1 MSLPRDVH
9 SPTRRWRSSIGAR
22 LVAAFGALL
31 LLFVIA
37 LAVCLDSFGRIARA
51 EREVET
57 FERIRHAADKAAI
70 AMREQYIHQAH
81 TLIAFDDSHAGHYR
95 EIAAATTESVA
106 QLRAALTTSEDA
118 TLADDMERAAR
129 QSDRTFEE
137 RTLPAVRSSDRAE
150 AMRLHE
156 AMEARVVDFERAV
169 GSLRARTDSRARV
182 ARADVEAAWARA
194 RVASLSCLGFAMLTA
209 AVLGVFLTRSIVMR
223 INAVRDG
230 ARRLGAGDLESRIGI
245 DSDDE
250 LGELARAFD
259 AMASDLDRHQRE
271 LVRSQ
276 KLSAMGQV
284 AAGVAHELN
293 NPLGVILGHVKL
305 LRRRQE
311 PDEEAL
317 RVIEE
322 EATLAS
328 EIVASLLDLTRSPG
342 LRLEDVDLAA
352 LARESAARLAQ
363 LSRFEGV
370 TWNEQEL
377 SLGARVRGD
386 EGRLRQVI
394 GNILTNAAEAVG
406 PAGAVSVK
414 VETSQGTVRLVV
426 DDTGS
431 GIDEHHRAKVTEPFY
446 TTKSDGVGLGL
457 SIVHAIVEAHGG
469 DLTFGRSPLG
479 GARVTVAL
487 PSGGQPG
494 AAA

>member
-1 MSLPRDVH
+1 MSRPRDPRT
-9 SPTRRWRSSIGAR
+9 SRRPWRSSIGAR

-31 LLFVIA
+31 LLFIIA
-37 LAVCLDSFGRIARA
+37 LAVCLDSFVRIAHA
-51 EREVET
+51 ERQVET

-81 TLIAFDDSHAGHYR
+81 TLIAFDDSHVDHYR
-95 EIAAATTESVA
+95 EIAIATTESVA
-106 QLRAALTTSEDA
+106 QLRATLATAEDA
-118 TLADDMERAAR
+118 TVADDMERAAR
-129 QSDRTFEE
+129 ESDRTFEE
-137 RTLPAVRSSDRAE
+137 KTLPAVRSSDRPE

-169 GSLRARTDSRARV
+169 GALRLRTDFRASV
-182 ARADVEAAWARA
+182 ARAEVEAAWARA

-223 INAVRDG
+223 ISAVRDG
-230 ARRLGAGDLESRIGI
+230 ARRLGAGNLESRIGI

-250 LGELARAFD
+250 LGELARTFD
-259 AMASDLDRHQRE
+259 AMAADLDRHQRE

-342 LRLEDVDLAA
+342 LRLEDVDLAV
-352 LARESAARLAQ
+352 LAKESASRLAQ
-363 LSRFEGV
+363 LSKFDGV
-370 TWNEQEL
+370 KWTEQEL
-377 SLGARVRGD
+377 SVGAHVRGD

-406 PAGAVSVK
+406 PSGAVRMT
-414 VETSQGTVRLVV
+414 VESSADVVRFVV

-431 GIDEHHRAKVTEPFY
+431 GIDELQRPKVTEPFY

-487 PSGGQPG
+487 PR
-494 AAA
+494 AASLGELA